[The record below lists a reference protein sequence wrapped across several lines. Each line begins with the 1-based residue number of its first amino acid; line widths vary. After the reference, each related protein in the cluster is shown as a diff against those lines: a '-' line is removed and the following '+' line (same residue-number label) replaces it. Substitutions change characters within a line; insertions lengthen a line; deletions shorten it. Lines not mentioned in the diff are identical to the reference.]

1 MIDCVGAVY
10 VENKTELLWMIH
22 LGVIIDKN

>member
-1 MIDCVGAVY
+1 MIDCTGAVY
-10 VENKTELLWMIH
+10 VENKTELLWTIR